1 MFPKRTGYD
10 ASVVPVGLSRPEV
23 STCDMNPESNSA
35 PSSAVDTGELV
46 HFSSLGETLCG
57 RFVPGCGTG
66 RRPVLVVSHGAGEFK
81 ENYHE
86 LAAHLAAQGISSLLV
101 DMHGHGA
108 SGGRPYHVSI
118 REWVADLDAALDYLA
133 TRPDVDVAR
142 IGAFGLS
149 SGGTAI
155 LEAAATDR
163 RWKALVTLDATVMNT
178 LPWSVTLSMGL
189 MCALGWLK
197 RLVTGADLRIS
208 IVKLLDEVP
217 LASDPDINARLR
229 VDPGKLKAFQNFP
242 LPGAAQAFFVNTIRR
257 VHAVRAATLV
267 LWGADD
273 QLDPPSTA
281 HRLHDALTCEK
292 RLEIIEGNGHVGHLD
307 RNRARVFEA
316 TTEWLLKHLA

>member
-1 MFPKRTGYD
+1 MNSDSNPATS
-10 ASVVPVGLSRPEV
+10 SVGDS
-23 STCDMNPESNSA
+23 
-35 PSSAVDTGELV
+35 GELV
-46 HFSSLGETLCG
+46 HFSSLGVTLCA
-57 RFVPGCGTG
+57 RFVPGRGSG

-86 LAAHLAAQGISSLLV
+86 LAAHLAAQGISSLLL

-118 REWVADLDAALDYLA
+118 REWVADLGAALEYLA
-133 TRPDVDVAR
+133 SRPDVDAAR
-142 IGAFGLS
+142 VGAFGLS

-155 LEAAATDR
+155 LEAAATDP

-189 MCALGWLK
+189 MCGLGWLK
-197 RLVTGADLRIS
+197 RLFTGADLRIS

-217 LASDPDINARLR
+217 LASDPQINARLR
-229 VDPGKLKAFQNFP
+229 TDPGKLNAFQNFP
-242 LPGAAQAFFVNTIRR
+242 LPGAGQAFFVNTICR

-307 RNRARVFEA
+307 RHRARVFQA

>member
-1 MFPKRTGYD
+1 
-10 ASVVPVGLSRPEV
+10 
-23 STCDMNPESNSA
+23 MNSDLNPA
-35 PSSAVDTGELV
+35 ASSAGDTGEIV
-46 HFSSLGETLCG
+46 HYSSLGVTLCAH
-57 RFVPGCGTG
+57 FVPGRGVG

-86 LAAHLAAQGISSLLV
+86 LAAHLAAEGISSLLL

-108 SGGRPYHVSI
+108 SGGQPYHVDI
-118 REWVADLDAALDYLA
+118 REWVADLSSALDYLA
-133 TRPDVDVAR
+133 SRPDVDAAR

-155 LEAAATDR
+155 LEAAATDP

-178 LPWSVTLSMGL
+178 LPLSVTLSMGL
-189 MCALGWLK
+189 MCGLGWLK
-197 RLVTGADLRIS
+197 RLLTGADLRIS
-208 IVKLLDEVP
+208 IVKLLDEVA
-217 LASDPDINARLR
+217 LASDPQINARLR
-229 VDPGKLKAFQNFP
+229 TDPGKLNAFQNFP

-267 LWGADD
+267 IWGADD

-281 HRLHDALTCEK
+281 HKLHDALTCEK

-307 RNRARVFEA
+307 RHRVRVFQA